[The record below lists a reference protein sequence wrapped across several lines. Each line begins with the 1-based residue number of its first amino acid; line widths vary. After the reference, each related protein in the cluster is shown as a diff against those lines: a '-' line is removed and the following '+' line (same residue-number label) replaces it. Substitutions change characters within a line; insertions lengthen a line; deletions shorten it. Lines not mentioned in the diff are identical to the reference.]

1 MDSGMLIGI
10 PPAQAMSNPPRPN
23 PIQNDLALIASV
35 LAGDG
40 ASCTHLL
47 AYAETFARTHIRRS
61 VPLSAHDDL
70 VNGFLAHL
78 WDGNWRR
85 LRAWRAEAPL
95 AHYLARLFR
104 NYQLDFLRT
113 LAAREAS
120 SIEDADY
127 DPTTAHPDDLPELAL
142 EAMQLREC
150 LDKGIERV
158 TPNQQELLRL
168 RHEQSLMHRE
178 IAERLGK
185 ALGTIA
191 SNLADAERALKRRM
205 QGECAELLED
215 LLGTERRRP
224 L

>member
-1 MDSGMLIGI
+1 M
-10 PPAQAMSNPPRPN
+10 PP
-23 PIQNDLALIASV
+23 PIALQDDLALIASV
-35 LAGDG
+35 LAGE
-40 ASCTHLL
+40 AAACTHLL
-47 AYAETFARTHIRRS
+47 AHAESLARTHIRRS
-61 VPLSAHDDL
+61 VPTSAHDDL
-70 VNGFLAHL
+70 INGFLAHL

-85 LRAWRAEAPL
+85 LRAWRTEAPL

-104 NYQLDFLRT
+104 NYQLDFLRA
-113 LAAREAS
+113 LAARETS
-120 SIEDADY
+120 SIENADY
-127 DPTTAHPDDLPELAL
+127 DPTTTHPDHLPELAL

-178 IAERLGK
+178 IAERLGR